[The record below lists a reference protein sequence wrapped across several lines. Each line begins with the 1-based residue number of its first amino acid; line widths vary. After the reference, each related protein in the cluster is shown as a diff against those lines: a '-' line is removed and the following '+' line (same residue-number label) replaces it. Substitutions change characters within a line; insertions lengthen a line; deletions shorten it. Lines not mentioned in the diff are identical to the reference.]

1 MQDVGPVSAPEDQA
15 VCWALLPGMQCLQ
28 SEPYILRR
36 ASGDGGK
43 ETSGGK
49 GTSGRPPI
57 SRELHVLSFRGPRCW
72 VGQD

>member
-1 MQDVGPVSAPEDQA
+1 MQDVGPVSAPKDQA
-15 VCWALLPGMQCLQ
+15 MCWALLPGMQCLQ

-36 ASGDGGK
+36 ASGD
-43 ETSGGK
+43 GGK